1 MNGKRLSINLVS
13 NLIQFATSLI
23 ISFFFTPY
31 FVSKVGEVG
40 YSFYSMACTCI
51 SYFTVITTAVTS
63 MASRYITIA
72 YHKGDKETVKKY
84 YSSVF
89 YSVFGISILFSVIVV
104 LCVLHID
111 SLLEVPPELL
121 KSVQIL
127 FLLVLFS
134 GLFTTVCSVFS
145 STVFCLD
152 RLDLKAVA
160 LIFVSVVRV
169 VVLFVLFYLF
179 KADIVYLGISY
190 SASVVFEALFY
201 VLSTKKLMPEI
212 KIKPKFF
219 RKKLVKELIGVGVWN
234 SVNQVNT
241 ILIVGLDVL
250 MANVLVSP
258 VLAGALSISKTIPN
272 QLISFIIVVANVFL
286 PSLTIAYAHTDKN
299 KMTDVFKTS
308 FDLLGFGSAI
318 VIAGFFA
325 CGKTFFALWMPTV
338 ETNVLYWTAVL
349 GILPMVSNASTQCMG
364 NSALL
369 AAKMKLPVLVTLGR
383 GILGIVIVYIL
394 TKTTSYGVY
403 AIAGVSSV
411 LTVIYEFAFSV
422 PHSSYCIGVKKW
434 FFYKNKL
441 KFVLNVA
448 MLTVLF
454 SIIVKIVTPE
464 DWLGLIIVV
473 GICAIFGVICNFFFY
488 FNKDSRKQIINKV
501 KQVIKNKN

>member
-1 MNGKRLSINLVS
+1 MNGKRLSVNLVS
-13 NLIQFATSLI
+13 NIIQFATSLI

-40 YSFYSMACTCI
+40 YSFYSIACTCI

-72 YHKGDKETVKKY
+72 YHAGDKEKVKKY

-89 YSVFGISILFSVIVV
+89 YSVFGISILFSLIVV
-104 LCVLHID
+104 FSVLHID

-169 VVLFVLFYLF
+169 VVLFVLFYFF

-190 SASVVFEALFY
+190 SASVIFEALFY

-219 RKKLVKELIGVGVWN
+219 RKNLVKELVGIGVWN

-241 ILIVGLDVL
+241 ILLNGLDVL

-286 PSLTIAYAHTDKN
+286 PSLTIAYAHSDKN

-308 FDLLGFGSAI
+308 FDLLGFGSGI
-318 VIAGFFA
+318 IIAGFLA
-325 CGKTFFALWMPTV
+325 CGKSFFSLWMPTV
-338 ETNVLYWTAVL
+338 DTNVLYWTAVL
-349 GILPMVSNASTQCMG
+349 GMLPMISSASTQCMG

-369 AAKMKLPVLVTLGR
+369 AAKMRLPALLTLGR
-383 GILGIVIVYIL
+383 GVLGLVVVYIL
-394 TKTTSYGVY
+394 IKTTDYGIY

-411 LTVIYEFAFSV
+411 FAVIYEFAFSV
-422 PHSSYCIGVKKW
+422 PYASYCVGIKKS

-441 KFVLNVA
+441 KFILNIVILTALFAVVL
-448 MLTVLF
+448 
-454 SIIVKIVTPE
+454 KIVSP
-464 DWLGLIIVV
+464 DSWFGLILVAGV
-473 GICAIFGVICNFFFY
+473 CAVTGAIINFFYY
-488 FNKDSRKQIINKV
+488 FDKQKRKQLINKV
-501 KQVIKNKN
+501 LGILKRG